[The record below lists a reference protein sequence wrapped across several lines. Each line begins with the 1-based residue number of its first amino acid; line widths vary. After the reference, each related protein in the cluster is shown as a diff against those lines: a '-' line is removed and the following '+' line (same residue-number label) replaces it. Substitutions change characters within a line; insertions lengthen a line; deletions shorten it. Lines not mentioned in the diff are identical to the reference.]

1 MYIRGVSGGA
11 EQADGENE
19 PEILL
24 EQHDIKN
31 MTLTASK
38 RGWETRFV
46 LLRGENVVRGKH
58 KNVLFL
64 NGRLYCL
71 IKPGA

>member
-38 RGWETRFV
+38 LGWETRFV
-46 LLRGENVVRGKH
+46 LLRGENVVRGKTQKCSLPERAFILPH
-58 KNVLFL
+58 
-64 NGRLYCL
+64 
-71 IKPGA
+71 